1 MSLPK
6 DGIRGREPRE
16 QGQEQEAGEHTSSI
30 LLLPTVI
37 IRSKEEVATKRHIRQ
52 KMICFN
58 CYVLFVA
65 KFFLRFDPPLSF
77 RSG

>member
-16 QGQEQEAGEHTSSI
+16 QEQEQEAGEHTSSI

-37 IRSKEEVATKRHIRQ
+37 IRSKEEVATKRH

>member
-37 IRSKEEVATKRHIRQ
+37 IRSKEEVATKRH
-52 KMICFN
+52 K
-58 CYVLFVA
+58 A
-65 KFFLRFDPPLSF
+65 KNDLL
-77 RSG
+77 